1 MLSYLNYS
9 LNSINQSK
17 LFMGIIMLLMNVGS
31 KYIEF
36 GFSKTQEEAL
46 RNGIGREILIF
57 AIVFLGTHDI
67 VISIL
72 MTAAFIIL
80 SDHLFNEESAY
91 CVAPNY
97 LKGISALIDTNNDG
111 KISPEEEKR
120 AMEILRQADL
130 QRDEQQQ
137 QNVHSFFKNN
147 L

>member
-9 LNSINQSK
+9 LSSLNQSK
-17 LFMGIIMLLMNVGS
+17 LFMGIIMLLMNIGS
-31 KYIEF
+31 KYVEF
-36 GFSKTQEEAL
+36 GFSKTQEQAL

-57 AIVFLGTHDI
+57 AIIFLGTHDI

-80 SDHLFNEESAY
+80 SDHVFNEESDY
-91 CVAPNY
+91 CMVPNY
-97 LKGISALIDTNNDG
+97 LKNIASIIDTNKDG

-120 AMEILRQADL
+120 AMDLLRKADL

-137 QNVHSFFKNN
+137 RNVHNFFKENI
-147 L
+147 

>member
-17 LFMGIIMLLMNVGS
+17 LFMGIVMLLMNVGS
-31 KYIEF
+31 KYVEF

-57 AIVFLGTHDI
+57 AIIFLGTHDI
-67 VISIL
+67 IISIL

-80 SDHLFNEESAY
+80 SDHLFNEDSAY
-91 CVAPNY
+91 CLAPNY
-97 LKGISALIDTNNDG
+97 LKGIASIIDTNKDG

-120 AMEILRQADL
+120 AMDILRKADQ
-130 QRDEQQQ
+130 QRDDDQQL
-137 QNVHSFFKNN
+137 NIHSFFKHS

>member
-1 MLSYLNYS
+1 MLSYFNYS

-17 LFMGIIMLLMNVGS
+17 LFMGIVMLLMNVGS
-31 KYIEF
+31 KYVEF

-57 AIVFLGTHDI
+57 AIIFLGTHDI
-67 VISIL
+67 IISIL

-80 SDHLFNEESAY
+80 TDHLFNEDSAY
-91 CVAPNY
+91 CLAPNY
-97 LKGISALIDTNNDG
+97 LKGIASIIDTNKDG

-120 AMEILRQADL
+120 AMDILRKADQ
-130 QRDEQQQ
+130 QRDDDQQL
-137 QNVHSFFKNN
+137 NIHSFFKHS